1 MQMDDSIVHPLHR
14 KESLRLQLEDRRG
27 QDSLFRSGVQ

>member
-1 MQMDDSIVHPLHR
+1 MQMDVSIAHTLRR
-14 KESLRLQLEDRRG
+14 KGSLRLQLEDRRG